1 MNKPECN
8 CLKSLRDYLKRE
20 SATTPNLTCVTFYF
34 LVRNLTCMINISIIN
49 IYSLLCKD
57 FYVEHRGCT
66 EWLKL
71 INLFLVKISK
81 MVKILKILKILKM
94 INRNLLSSLIYVT
107 PYLVSYDCDDIS
119 EYHPHLN
126 HHSSTIP
133 SPCKS
138 ICMQFCGF
146 VVSVLYAICSFF
158 LPH

>member
-1 MNKPECN
+1 
-8 CLKSLRDYLKRE
+8 
-20 SATTPNLTCVTFYF
+20 
-34 LVRNLTCMINISIIN
+34 
-49 IYSLLCKD
+49 
-57 FYVEHRGCT
+57 
-66 EWLKL
+66 
-71 INLFLVKISK
+71 
-81 MVKILKILKILKM
+81 M

-158 LPH
+158 LPHQSKFTSSDTKNPDSTSYIHIFKTYSSSNQTVILFKNMFPFFYEPAQYLIVLPSPHMILFDIKKLISPVPPFQVLHLDAQSYGPM